1 MTHNDRIQFI
11 PKWHVLLVILCA
23 FTSSYA
29 AAESEARARATAA
42 RVRTADVRT
51 CTGRPVD
58 ALVVGQAICLRQQID
73 TALIQPLPLSDVD
86 VDIQV
91 LVGDVQQPLRGE
103 PVVDAATDS
112 ITFTFVPTRDARSGR
127 LSVETSV
134 QPSSDPRVS
143 AGYYDVIW
151 YELSVVWPTF
161 FSYREVDVA
170 PSTEEEEEEE
180 EEEEV
185 KAEVEFN
192 PFPCTWFLG
201 ADYLCN
207 STTWISG

>member
-86 VDIQV
+86 VDVQV

-170 PSTEEEEEEE
+170 PSTEEEE
-180 EEEEV
+180 
-185 KAEVEFN
+185 
-192 PFPCTWFLG
+192 
-201 ADYLCN
+201 
-207 STTWISG
+207 

>member
-1 MTHNDRIQFI
+1 MTHNDRI
-11 PKWHVLLVILCA
+11 HVMLVILCA

-86 VDIQV
+86 VDVQV

-180 EEEEV
+180 V

>member
-1 MTHNDRIQFI
+1 
-11 PKWHVLLVILCA
+11 
-23 FTSSYA
+23 
-29 AAESEARARATAA
+29 
-42 RVRTADVRT
+42 
-51 CTGRPVD
+51 
-58 ALVVGQAICLRQQID
+58 LRQQID
-73 TALIQPLPLSDVD
+73 TALIQPLPLSDVVVD
-86 VDIQV
+86 VQV

-180 EEEEV
+180 EEEV

>member
-1 MTHNDRIQFI
+1 MIHNERIQRL
-11 PKWHVLLVILCA
+11 PKWHALLVILYA
-23 FTSSYA
+23 VTSSRAA
-29 AAESEARARATAA
+29 AAESEARSRASRVRATE
-42 RVRTADVRT
+42 VTT
-51 CTGRPVD
+51 CAGRPVD
-58 ALVVGQAICLRQQID
+58 GLVVGQAICLRQQID
-73 TALIQPLPLSDVD
+73 TALIQPLGLSDVD
-86 VDIQV
+86 VGVRV
-91 LVGDVQQPLRGE
+91 LIGDVPQPLRGE
-103 PVVDAATDS
+103 PVVEPSTDS

-170 PSTEEEEEEE
+170 PSTAEEED
-180 EEEEV
+180 EEEV